1 MVTRTVNL
9 NSPEITLEL
18 ALRYMLKLIAEGYE
32 YPDAQWK
39 ASQRYHVSADDLTE
53 AYDAQ

>member
-1 MVTRTVNL
+1 MVTRTVSL

-39 ASQRYHVSADDLTE
+39 ATQRYNVSADDLTE